1 MSASV
6 FKAGYLPGLNDAEVT
21 WHRLSIGTGTS
32 TGTTMPTN
40 TDISLGAQQAP
51 WQVDVPQLTIAQMTA
66 LAQRVK
72 EASRTHLKTMPVSD
86 IVRVLDRATARLLD
100 PKDVYRQQLERLL
113 PQATGF
119 DAEMVRL
126 NLNAYLQTFRGLQLH
141 RFVTEDFANPKV
153 LDEFQPRTQGGWT
166 RALGPE
172 LLVHVWAGNVPALP
186 MWSFVSG
193 LLVKAGSIG
202 KVASAEPVFATLFA
216 RLLAEVEPRWAEC
229 FAVVWWPSSAA
240 GHDKNTPLRQAQSNA
255 KNIRLSAEEF
265 ASDQT
270 TFTLADVV
278 LAYGGNEALQAM
290 QAHVP
295 VTTRFL
301 PHGHKLSFGMVSAAA
316 LSVHKA
322 PSVAR
327 QAALDVARYD
337 QQGCYSPHVF
347 YVQRG
352 AAVSPQE
359 FAQQLANALVALQ
372 HKLPRRVL
380 SLEEAAQVGAW
391 REAHE
396 FASLQD
402 DAQHGSENS
411 NTSLSDTP
419 LNDSAQHTPLHSVL
433 GSGTG
438 DSASTVVY
446 SDRALPLT
454 AGPLNRQVLVVAVD
468 SLDDVVPLIAPQRD
482 YLQTAGLAAAPEELL
497 HLGNRLGQAG
507 VTRICALGAMTSPE
521 AGWHHDG
528 RFSLLDLVRMVD
540 IEASTER
547 EAERFTSYEV

>member
-1 MSASV
+1 MSPSV
-6 FKAGYLPGLNDAEVT
+6 FKAGYLPGLNDADVT
-21 WHRLSIGTGTS
+21 WHRLS
-32 TGTTMPTN
+32 M
-40 TDISLGAQQAP
+40 GAPDAP
-51 WQVDVPQLTIAQMTA
+51 LQVDVPQLSAAQMTA
-66 LAQRVK
+66 LAERVRK
-72 EASRTHLKTMPVSD
+72 ASRTHLKTMCVSD
-86 IVRVLDRATARLLD
+86 IVRVLDKATARLLD
-100 PKDVYRQQLERLL
+100 ASDIYRQQLERLL

-126 NLNAYLQTFRGLQLH
+126 NLNAYLHTFRGLQLQ
-141 RFVTEDFANPKV
+141 RFVAEDFANPKV

-202 KVASAEPVFATLFA
+202 KVSSAEPVFATLFA
-216 RLLAEVEPRWAEC
+216 QLLAEVEPLWADC
-229 FAVVWWPSSAA
+229 FAVVWWPSGA
-240 GHDKNTPLRQAQSNA
+240 GHEHTA
-255 KNIRLSAEEF
+255 F
-265 ASDQT
+265 A
-270 TFTLADVV
+270 LADVV

-290 QAHVP
+290 QTHIP

-301 PHGHKLSFGMVSAAA
+301 PHGHKLSLGMVSKAA
-316 LSVHKA
+316 LSVRKG
-322 PSVAR
+322 PGVAR

-352 AAVSPQE
+352 AQLSPQD
-359 FAQQLANALVALQ
+359 FAQHLANELAVLQ
-372 HKLPRRVL
+372 HKFPRRVL

-396 FASLQD
+396 LASLNH
-402 DAQHGSENS
+402 DAQRDTEHNS
-411 NTSLSDTP
+411 TGLNNTTY
-419 LNDSAQHTPLHSVL
+419 TVL
-433 GSGTG
+433 GSGRGT
-438 DSASTVVY
+438 STVVY
-446 SDRALPLT
+446 SDRALPLS
-454 AGPLNRQVLVVAVD
+454 AGPLNRCVLVVAVD
-468 SLDDVVPLIAPQRD
+468 TLDEVMPLITPQRD
-482 YLQTAGLAAAPEELL
+482 YLQTVGLAAAPEELL
-497 HLGNRLGQAG
+497 QLGERLGQAG

-547 EAERFTSYEV
+547 EAERFTPYEV

>member
-1 MSASV
+1 MSAPV
-6 FKAGYLPGLNDAEVT
+6 FKAGYLPGLNHADVA
-21 WHRLSIGTGTS
+21 WHRLS
-32 TGTTMPTN
+32 
-40 TDISLGAQQAP
+40 LGAPDAP
-51 WQVDVPQLTIAQMTA
+51 WQVDVPQLSTAQMTA
-66 LAQRVK
+66 LAQRVQH
-72 EASRTHLKTMPVSD
+72 ASRTHLKTMPVSD

-100 PKDVYRQQLERLL
+100 PHDVYRQQLERLL

-126 NLNAYLQTFRGLQLH
+126 NLHAYLQTFRGLQLQ
-141 RFVTEDFANPKV
+141 RFVAEDFANPKV

-216 RLLAEVEPRWAEC
+216 RLLAEVEPRWADC
-229 FAVVWWPSSAA
+229 FAVVWWPSGAA
-240 GHDKNTPLRQAQSNA
+240 HERTA
-255 KNIRLSAEEF
+255 F
-265 ASDQT
+265 A
-270 TFTLADVV
+270 LADVV
-278 LAYGGNEALQAM
+278 LAYGGNAALQAM

-316 LSVHKA
+316 LSVRKG
-322 PSVAR
+322 PGVAR
-327 QAALDVARYD
+327 QAALDVVRYD

-352 AAVSPQE
+352 APVSPQD
-359 FAQQLANALVALQ
+359 FAQHLAQELAGLQ

-396 FASLQD
+396 FASLHD
-402 DAQHGSENS
+402 NS
-411 NTSLSDTP
+411 TQL
-419 LNDSAQHTPLHSVL
+419 
-433 GSGTG
+433 SGTG
-438 DSASTVVY
+438 HSTSTVVY
-446 SDRALPLT
+446 SDRPQPLT
-454 AGPLNRQVLVVAVD
+454 AGPLNRNVWVVAVD
-468 SLDDVVPLIAPQRD
+468 TLDEVLPLIAPQRD
-482 YLQTAGLAAAPEELL
+482 DLQTVGLAAAPEELL
-497 HLGNRLGQAG
+497 HLGECLGQAG

>member
-1 MSASV
+1 MNSPV
-6 FKAGYLPGLNDAEVT
+6 FKAGYLPGLNDADVN
-21 WHRLSIGTGTS
+21 WHRLSVGTGTS
-32 TGTTMPTN
+32 TDIPAHMN
-40 TDISLGAQQAP
+40 TGIGLGAQQTP
-51 WQVDVPQLTIAQMTA
+51 LQVDVPQLTIAQMTA
-66 LAQRVK
+66 LAQRVQH
-72 EASRTHLKTMPVSD
+72 ASRTHLKTMPVSD
-86 IVRVLDRATARLLD
+86 IVRVLDMATARLLD
-100 PKDVYRQQLERLL
+100 PRDVYRQQLERLL

-141 RFVTEDFANPKV
+141 RFVAEDFANPKM
-153 LDEFQPRTQGGWT
+153 LDEFQPRTQGGWA
-166 RALGPE
+166 RAFGPE

-193 LLVKAGSIG
+193 LLVKTGSIG
-202 KVASAEPVFATLFA
+202 KVSSAEPVFATLFA
-216 RLLAEVEPRWAEC
+216 RLLAEVEPRWADC
-229 FAVVWWPSSAA
+229 FAVVWWPSGA
-240 GHDKNTPLRQAQSNA
+240 LAQTHNNA
-255 KNIRLSAEEF
+255 EHAPDSAETF
-265 ASDQT
+265 AT
-270 TFTLADVV
+270 ERTAFALADVV
-278 LAYGGNEALQAM
+278 LAYGSNAALQAM

-327 QAALDVARYD
+327 QAALDVVRYD

-352 AAVSPQE
+352 ALVSPQD
-359 FAQQLANALVALQ
+359 FAQHLANALAGLQ
-372 HKLPRRVL
+372 HKLPRRAL
-380 SLEEAAQVGAW
+380 SLEEAAQAGAW

-396 FASLQD
+396 FASLND
-402 DAQHGSENS
+402 DTQ
-411 NTSLSDTP
+411 P
-419 LNDSAQHTPLHSVL
+419 PHTVL
-433 GSGTG
+433 GTG
-438 DSASTVVY
+438 AGDGASTVVF
-446 SDRALPLT
+446 SDRPLPLT
-454 AGPLNRQVLVVAVD
+454 AGPLNRHVLVVAVD
-468 SLDDVVPLIAPQRD
+468 TLDDVVPLIAPQRD
-482 YLQTAGLAAAPEELL
+482 YLQTVGLAAAPEELL
-497 HLGNRLGQAG
+497 HLGSSLGQAG